1 MAKNKRDGSFYIN
14 PYLGG
19 VLLGLVLFST
29 YYITGRGLG
38 ASGAVKSSVVSAVHT
53 MAPVHAE
60 NNKYYSKFLSDD
72 ASPMSNW
79 LVFEVM
85 GVIVGGFLS
94 GTLYGRLKFKVE
106 HSPKITGKT
115 RLIAALAGG
124 ILFGVG
130 SQFARGCTS
139 GAALSGMA
147 VLSAS
152 GIITMMAIFGSA
164 YLFSWIFKKLWI

>member
-1 MAKNKRDGSFYIN
+1 MEHNKRDGSFYIN

-19 VLLGLVLFST
+19 VLLGLVLFAT

-38 ASGAVKSSVVSAVHT
+38 ASGAVKSTVVT
-53 MAPVHAE
+53 TVHAVAPQHAY
-60 NNKYYSKFLSDD
+60 NSGYYSQFLSDD
-72 ASPMSNW
+72 ISPMSNW
-79 LVFEVM
+79 LVFEVL
-85 GVIVGGFLS
+85 GVLAGAFLS
-94 GTLYGRLKFKVE
+94 GILYGRLKFKTE
-106 HSPKITGKT
+106 HSPKITGRK
-115 RLIAALAGG
+115 RLIAAAAGG
-124 ILFGVG
+124 MLFGIG

-164 YLFSWIFKKLWI
+164 YLFAWIFKKLWI

>member
-1 MAKNKRDGSFYIN
+1 MEKKKRDGSFYIN

-19 VLLGLVLFST
+19 VLLGLVLLST

-38 ASGAVKSSVVSAVHT
+38 ASGAVKSSVVSAVNVV
-53 MAPVHAE
+53 APEHAH
-60 NNKYYSKFLSDD
+60 NSAYYSKFLSDD
-72 ASPMSNW
+72 ISPMSNW
-79 LVFEVM
+79 LVFEVI
-85 GVIVGGFLS
+85 GVLAGALIS
-94 GTLYGRLKFKVE
+94 GILYGRLKFKTE
-106 HSPKITGKT
+106 HSPKITSRK
-115 RLIAALAGG
+115 RLIAALLGG
-124 ILFGVG
+124 ILFGIG

-164 YLFSWIFKKLWI
+164 YLFAFIFRKLWI

>member
-1 MAKNKRDGSFYIN
+1 MAINKRDGSFYIN

-19 VLLGLVLFST
+19 VLLGLVLFGT

-38 ASGAVKSSVVSAVHT
+38 ASGAVKSTVVSAVHAV
-53 MAPVHAE
+53 APVHAD
-60 NNKYYSKFLSDD
+60 NGKYYSKFLSDD

-79 LVFEVM
+79 LVFEVI
-85 GVIVGGFLS
+85 GVLAGGFLS
-94 GTLYGRLKFKVE
+94 GAIYGRLKFKVE
-106 HSPKITGKT
+106 HSPKITSRN
-115 RLIAALAGG
+115 RLIAAFAGG
-124 ILFGVG
+124 ILFGIG

-152 GIITMMAIFGSA
+152 GIVTMMAIFGSA

>member
-1 MAKNKRDGSFYIN
+1 MEKMKRDGSFYIN

-19 VLLGLVLFST
+19 VMLGLVLFGT
-29 YYITGRGLG
+29 YYFTGRGLG
-38 ASGAVKSSVVSAVHT
+38 ASGAVKSSVVTVVHAA
-53 MAPVHAE
+53 APVHALD
-60 NNKYYSKFLSDD
+60 NKYYSKFLSEDT
-72 ASPMSNW
+72 SPMSNW
-79 LVFEVM
+79 LVFEVI
-85 GVIVGGFLS
+85 GVLVGGFLS
-94 GTLYGRLKFKVE
+94 GTLYGRLKLKVE
-106 HSPKITGKT
+106 HSPKITSRR
-115 RLIAALAGG
+115 RLIAALIGG
-124 ILFGVG
+124 LLFGIG

>member
-38 ASGAVKSSVVSAVHT
+38 ASGAVKSTVVTAVHAV
-53 MAPVHAE
+53 APVHALD
-60 NNKYYSKFLSDD
+60 NKYYSKFLSEDS
-72 ASPMSNW
+72 SPMNNW
-79 LVFEVM
+79 LVFEVL
-85 GVIVGGFLS
+85 GVLAGGFLS
-94 GTLYGRLKFKVE
+94 GAIYGRLKIKVE
-106 HSPKITGKT
+106 HSPKITSKT

-124 ILFGVG
+124 LMFGIG
-130 SQFARGCTS
+130 SQLARGCTS

-164 YLFSWIFKKLWI
+164 YLFSWILKRLWI